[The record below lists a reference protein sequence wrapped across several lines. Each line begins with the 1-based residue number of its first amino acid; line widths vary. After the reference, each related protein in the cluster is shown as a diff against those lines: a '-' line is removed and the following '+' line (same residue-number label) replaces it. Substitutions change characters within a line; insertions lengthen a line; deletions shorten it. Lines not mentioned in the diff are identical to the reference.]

1 MEIRRLRPGDE
12 AVVRALA
19 EREPQTGLLADE
31 RTIFLAAFEAG
42 ETVGFVLAHELLR
55 RHGEPAQLFV
65 YELGVDENWRR
76 QGIGTALWRALV
88 RLARERGLTGGFVL
102 TNESN
107 ELAMFFYEAVG
118 ATRPGNDDVLWTFD
132 L

>member
-12 AVVRALA
+12 AVVRELA
-19 EREPQTGLLADE
+19 EREPQTRVLADE

-42 ETVGFVLAHELLR
+42 EAVGFVLAHELLR
-55 RHGEPAQLFV
+55 RHGDPAQLFV

-76 QGIGTALWRALV
+76 QGIGTALWRALGQ
-88 RLARERGLTGGFVL
+88 LARERGLTGGFLL

-107 ELAMFFYEAVG
+107 EPAMRLYESLG
-118 ATRPGNDDVLWTFD
+118 ATRPENDDVLWTFD

>member
-1 MEIRRLRPGDE
+1 VEIRRLRPGDE

-19 EREPQTGLLADE
+19 EREPQPGVLADE

-42 ETVGFVLAHELLR
+42 EAVGFVLAYELLR
-55 RHGEPAQLFV
+55 RHGDPAQLFV
-65 YELGVDENWRR
+65 YELGVDENRRR
-76 QGIGTALWRALV
+76 QGVGTALWRALGQ
-88 RLARERGLTGGFVL
+88 LARDLGLTGGFLL

-107 ELAMFFYEAVG
+107 ERAMRFYESMG
-118 ATRPGNDDVLWTFD
+118 ATRPVNDDVLLTFD